1 MGRPLS
7 IGTRADTTLVAALD
21 AEATAARITR
31 SELIH
36 RILRQWQDTRRPL
49 AQRPILVALR
59 AVYEVPHPGGVWRIE
74 VAPGCAP
81 VALGGVPPEAIRAV
95 MEGVR

>member
-1 MGRPLS
+1 MTRTS
-7 IGTRADTTLVAALD
+7 IGTRAAPDLIAALD
-21 AEATAARITR
+21 AEADKARVTR

-49 AQRPILVALR
+49 AQHPVLVALR
-59 AVYEVPHPGGVWRIE
+59 AVYEVPHPGGVWHIE

-81 VALGGVPPEAIRAV
+81 VALGDVPPEAIRAV
-95 MEGVR
+95 REGVR

>member
-1 MGRPLS
+1 MTRTS
-7 IGTRADTTLVAALD
+7 IGTRAAPDLIAALD
-21 AEATAARITR
+21 AEAAKARVTR
-31 SELIH
+31 SEAIH
-36 RILRQWQDTRRPL
+36 RILRQWQTNGGGLSGKPV
-49 AQRPILVALR
+49 LVALR

-81 VALGGVPPEAIRAV
+81 VALGGVPPEAIGAV